1 MKISNQIEHL
11 RNLFN
16 ELRYMEVIQ
25 FGTIT
30 LPITL
35 EEKRYAEALL
45 CYEYLASAYFEIG
58 SYQNFHA
65 IMDDYEKLCL
75 TYGKDDNKMVYYY
88 LYSLEHIFTKHPDQS
103 IEAAKKSLKY
113 AHLLQNE
120 ELIIIN
126 YCNLAAQYRYI
137 KEPENA
143 QIAIKLA
150 EYYKQKIPA
159 VSATIVRGYLG
170 ALYYYASTNS
180 DMEFNRIKQDILQ
193 HLEGK
198 APYYAGNILFAEA
211 ILNYRAGYG
220 DESLGMFEQAFFQ
233 LEKQQNFVLLSVVER
248 YLQRF
253 GLIGK
258 FRYKKELQQL
268 IDRHK
273 SEPNN
278 VRKLRNIHADFFF
291 EEETT
296 MLSVKFPHVV
306 TKESTIEFV
315 EHALM
320 NNESIYCI
328 HWSFITDKIEELFGT
343 LFTEQMLFTLFES
356 IYSNI
361 FEYEAKVNVLS
372 RNAGEAII
380 KNVSENDFFKLLIKL
395 EEKLRTTAVHSTSGV
410 VEIPIHFGFI
420 HSDQLKKEEVSYEQ
434 LAAFADAS
442 LYYAKSHGQL
452 YIYS

>member
-296 MLSVKFPHVV
+296 VLSVKFPHVV

>member
-1 MKISNQIEHL
+1 M
-11 RNLFN
+11 
-16 ELRYMEVIQ
+16 
-25 FGTIT
+25 
-30 LPITL
+30 
-35 EEKRYAEALL
+35 
-45 CYEYLASAYFEIG
+45 
-58 SYQNFHA
+58 
-65 IMDDYEKLCL
+65 
-75 TYGKDDNKMVYYY
+75 
-88 LYSLEHIFTKHPDQS
+88 
-103 IEAAKKSLKY
+103 
-113 AHLLQNE
+113 
-120 ELIIIN
+120 
-126 YCNLAAQYRYI
+126 AAQYRYI

-278 VRKLRNIHADFFF
+278 VRKLRNIHADFFSKRKLPCF
-291 EEETT
+291 R
-296 MLSVKFPHVV
+296 L
-306 TKESTIEFV
+306 
-315 EHALM
+315 
-320 NNESIYCI
+320 N
-328 HWSFITDKIEELFGT
+328 
-343 LFTEQMLFTLFES
+343 
-356 IYSNI
+356 
-361 FEYEAKVNVLS
+361 S
-372 RNAGEAII
+372 RM
-380 KNVSENDFFKLLIKL
+380 S
-395 EEKLRTTAVHSTSGV
+395 
-410 VEIPIHFGFI
+410 
-420 HSDQLKKEEVSYEQ
+420 
-434 LAAFADAS
+434 
-442 LYYAKSHGQL
+442 
-452 YIYS
+452 

>member
-296 MLSVKFPHVV
+296 VLSVKFPHVV

-328 HWSFITDKIEELFGT
+328 HWSFITDKIEELFRT